1 MPSIRHSAVSATR
14 AYSARFHGF
23 ADRGAVEIGLLVRG
37 IIIGLAVAAPVG
49 PIGLLCIRRT
59 LEHGSLVGFATGLGA
74 AVADG
79 MFGAIAA
86 FGVQFLID
94 WLTGHQTAI
103 RLIGGVFMLVIAIRG
118 FSVRRVEA
126 AEAPDSR
133 TVLGNFT
140 TSLLLT
146 LTNPMTI
153 LGFIAIFA
161 GFGLGGHS
169 GEAGAIILVLGV
181 FLGSALWW
189 LMLSSGVAL
198 IRHRISDRSFTLI
211 NRGAAVMLAGFGIY
225 ALGSAFL
232 NVASLAA
239 G

>member
-1 MPSIRHSAVSATR
+1 
-14 AYSARFHGF
+14 
-23 ADRGAVEIGLLVRG
+23 
-37 IIIGLAVAAPVG
+37 
-49 PIGLLCIRRT
+49 
-59 LEHGSLVGFATGLGA
+59 
-74 AVADG
+74 
-79 MFGAIAA
+79 
-86 FGVQFLID
+86 
-94 WLTGHQTAI
+94 
-103 RLIGGVFMLVIAIRG
+103 
-118 FSVRRVEA
+118 
-126 AEAPDSR
+126 
-133 TVLGNFT
+133 
-140 TSLLLT
+140 
-146 LTNPMTI
+146 MTI